1 MKEKENQKLIDSYD
15 YLSNAASTH
24 DCTGLIPSAP
34 VSEAELESYEDVYQF
49 LLYFAIFY
57 FIFANSHIVSFQYIL
72 LYAKRNTGDTSVCME
87 KGTGIWTINASMSFG
102 FSV

>member
-34 VSEAELESYEDVYQF
+34 VSEAELES
-49 LLYFAIFY
+49 
-57 FIFANSHIVSFQYIL
+57 
-72 LYAKRNTGDTSVCME
+72 
-87 KGTGIWTINASMSFG
+87 
-102 FSV
+102 